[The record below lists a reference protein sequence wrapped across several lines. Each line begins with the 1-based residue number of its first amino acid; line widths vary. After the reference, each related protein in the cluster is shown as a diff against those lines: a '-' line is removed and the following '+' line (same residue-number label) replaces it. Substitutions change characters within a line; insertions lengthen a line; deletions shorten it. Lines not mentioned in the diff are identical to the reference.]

1 MILCSIS
8 FLLSMLGTWF
18 FMMMHRRYL
27 YIYCKYNK
35 YIYINIYIYIY
46 IYIANKV
53 GPRIPPCGIPL
64 VTLDLFEQNIFFS
77 PLYKASNTRH
87 LFALKVMTPIAG
99 PPLHI
104 DYIHLYY
111 VMIKL
116 FAMNFL
122 IISKHST
129 LTSKTVWQ
137 IIYIYIYIYIIQQ
150 FSSKYIYIYIYF
162 DENCC
167 IIYIYIYI
175 YI

>member
-1 MILCSIS
+1 MRWVWL
-8 FLLSMLGTWF
+8 WF
-18 FMMMHRRYL
+18 FVQLVFCCPCWGHDFL
-27 YIYCKYNK
+27 WWCIEGIYIYIANIIN
-35 YIYINIYIYIY
+35 IYINIYIYIY

-64 VTLDLFEQNIFFS
+64 VTLDLFEQNVFFS
-77 PLYKASNTRH
+77 PLCNTRH

-111 VMIKL
+111 VMIKW

-137 IIYIYIYIYIIQQ
+137 IIYIYIYIYI
-150 FSSKYIYIYIYF
+150 
-162 DENCC
+162 
-167 IIYIYIYI
+167 
-175 YI
+175 